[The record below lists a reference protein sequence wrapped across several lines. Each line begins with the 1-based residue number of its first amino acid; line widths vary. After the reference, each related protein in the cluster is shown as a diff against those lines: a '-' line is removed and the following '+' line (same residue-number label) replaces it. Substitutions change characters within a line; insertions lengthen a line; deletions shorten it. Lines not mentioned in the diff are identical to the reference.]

1 MWNRNW
7 HLNGNI
13 WTSWQLPYKIFVDIC
28 AKVWRWCNFNYQYV
42 QMKLTVCQK
51 KYMGIGGKNLKLS
64 SKCCWVWV
72 VGLVMAR
79 KGKDTDVTVTV
90 KTEEEWN
97 KLIESEVNW
106 PLQRNAKKYICT
118 SISQLSR
125 SHWEDKIIIQMRPDH
140 CKEIFHFL
148 SYSKHIHLTLVREN
162 HYPNQARPLK
172 KTKKYFM
179 MNPKGLLCF

>member
-1 MWNRNW
+1 MAIFEQADNCPTRYLLIFALRFGGGVILTINMFRWN
-7 HLNGNI
+7 
-13 WTSWQLPYKIFVDIC
+13 WQF
-28 AKVWRWCNFNYQYV
+28 AK
-42 QMKLTVCQK
+42 K

-64 SKCCWVWV
+64 SKCFWVWV
-72 VGLVMAR
+72 VGLLMAR

-162 HYPNQARPLK
+162 HYPNQTRPLK